1 MRRLN
6 LFFRL
11 VRDAWRASL
20 DQSQCHDTEE
30 IQMLLMELP
39 GVEGVHNLCLERVNG
54 SARVTFHLVTK
65 KRRPCKVIAR
75 VRRELGM
82 RGIDATTIEWC
93 VVTGCSAS

>member
-39 GVEGVHNLCLERVNG
+39 GIEGVHNVRFELVN
-54 SARVTFHLVTK
+54 RVTFHLVTR

-75 VRRELGM
+75 ARKELEA
-82 RGIDATTIEWC
+82 RGINATTIEWC
-93 VVTGCSAS
+93 VATGCSS